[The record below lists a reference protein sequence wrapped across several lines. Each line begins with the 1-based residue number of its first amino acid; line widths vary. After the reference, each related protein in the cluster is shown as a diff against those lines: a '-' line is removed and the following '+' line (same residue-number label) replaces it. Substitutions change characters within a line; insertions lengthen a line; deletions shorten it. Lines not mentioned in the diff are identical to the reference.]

1 MAHFFIAAGRWT
13 LAAGLVLGLTTTIAI
28 AEDQSPGP
36 GCIPATDILTTV
48 PKDYVKIKTNI
59 PGNTW
64 WYCPPKRA
72 ETPPTPKPS
81 AATPNPKP
89 STAAPKT
96 GVATPPHDSRKKCS
110 MFGVEYYYDPVTET
124 CTVIRRPAQLPPK
137 EFIWTGLYLGGGV
150 GGNWTDGNWNT
161 TQVISKGIADRVD
174 DPLKS
179 MFKADPVGTAF
190 LGYMYAAQYWI
201 LGEEVF
207 FDFFNAAMDP
217 GIPGTGAIGTAAV
230 RSNDSV
236 TVRSK
241 WDIALRSRVGYLI
254 TPSTQAYVAGG
265 PAWLHMDATVNCTA
279 AGVCGTNGI
288 PAFTQTNSTTKGGW
302 TVGGGIEQQLWGQWR
317 GRIEYRYSDY
327 GKWST
332 NFGTPAN
339 LAVAADIKLHTQSV
353 MVGLSY
359 AFGGL

>member
-161 TQVISKGIADRVD
+161 TQVISKGIADLVD

-217 GIPGTGAIGTAAV
+217 GIPVPARSALPRCGAMTA
-230 RSNDSV
+230 
-236 TVRSK
+236 
-241 WDIALRSRVGYLI
+241 
-254 TPSTQAYVAGG
+254 
-265 PAWLHMDATVNCTA
+265 
-279 AGVCGTNGI
+279 
-288 PAFTQTNSTTKGGW
+288 
-302 TVGGGIEQQLWGQWR
+302 
-317 GRIEYRYSDY
+317 
-327 GKWST
+327 
-332 NFGTPAN
+332 
-339 LAVAADIKLHTQSV
+339 
-353 MVGLSY
+353 
-359 AFGGL
+359 